1 MHCTHTDEILDFQL
15 QQSIS
20 KLARVNI
27 SITTRKV
34 LEKPRHVEKKV
45 TTKEEITLLFIKWL
59 LWLVVVVLL
68 LAINLSLKTADAEPA
83 SSFVVVVNN
92 IFVFWSTVWGFWQNA
107 RSRYIATFVRSEYAS
122 KILRPIHQLL
132 HSPAV
137 RPRGSGINYPLIS
150 AEIDLILDSLLPFAG
165 DNTCCCFWLTCRCLL
180 LVATGIVRFIW
191 PHFVSSIFFE
201 GANVCTRLVFS
212 FNF

>member
-1 MHCTHTDEILDFQL
+1 MPYAAHVRRNLEGHDGGPSILKNRGGRKECTAHTDEILDFQL

-59 LWLVVVVLL
+59 LRLLVVVPL

-92 IFVFWSTVWGFWQNA
+92 IFVF
-107 RSRYIATFVRSEYAS
+107 
-122 KILRPIHQLL
+122 
-132 HSPAV
+132 
-137 RPRGSGINYPLIS
+137 
-150 AEIDLILDSLLPFAG
+150 
-165 DNTCCCFWLTCRCLL
+165 
-180 LVATGIVRFIW
+180 
-191 PHFVSSIFFE
+191 
-201 GANVCTRLVFS
+201 
-212 FNF
+212 